1 MSVPTLEPLF
11 REEALDYVA
20 RQSGPGDVVRVS
32 APWLDTVYWIFIVLV
47 VIGALAAVP
56 LVQLLY
62 G

>member
-1 MSVPTLEPLF
+1 MNEPLF

-32 APWLDTVYWIFIVLV
+32 TPWLDAVYWIFLVLV